1 MMLTNHGIKR
11 PAITPRK
18 KKKYC
23 IQVLLAH
30 TLYKKIWAQT
40 YQMDNHLFNRLI
52 FFNFRMKAIQG
63 SNDIYS
69 GLVKKVLPFLS
80 LRAFN

>member
-1 MMLTNHGIKR
+1 MMLTNHGINR
-11 PAITPRK
+11 PAITPSK
-18 KKKYC
+18 KKKREKYC

-40 YQMDNHLFNRLI
+40 YRMDNHLFNRLE

-63 SNDIYS
+63 
-69 GLVKKVLPFLS
+69 
-80 LRAFN
+80 